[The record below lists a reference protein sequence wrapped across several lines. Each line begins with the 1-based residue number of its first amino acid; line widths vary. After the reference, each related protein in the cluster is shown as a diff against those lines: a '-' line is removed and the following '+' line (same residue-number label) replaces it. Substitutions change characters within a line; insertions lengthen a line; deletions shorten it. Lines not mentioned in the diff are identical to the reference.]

1 VEFNYDDIRPY
12 NDSEV
17 STVLARLITDDEF
30 LLAVKELR
38 FRWLPGWLFP
48 FAKKI
53 ISSRLSRRISQI
65 HNVHDFQL
73 SVERYLSHCLLDTSR
88 ELEVNVEQALHPK
101 KSYLFMSNHRDIAM
115 DPAICNLAC
124 HRMGLGTFRIAIG
137 DNLLTKPFSSD
148 LMRLNKSFIVKRSVE
163 GRREKF
169 IELRR
174 LSAYIRESISTDLE
188 SVWIAQREGRAKDGC
203 DKTDTALIKMLMLS
217 KEQDQLFGDA
227 LGSLHIIPVSISY
240 EWDPCDT
247 AKARELAAKSRDG
260 NYQKGPHEDIL
271 SIANGIQG
279 WKGRIDLHFGTEISA
294 QLADADAVAAE
305 IDRQVVKNYRIQ
317 PSNAVAYER
326 LEGKL
331 PEVSENWMEEE
342 LDDARK
348 ELTKRINSLSDD
360 ADAQKMLLQAYANP
374 VLARLSVTEVN
385 AKVPE
390 PNELPQ

>member
-1 VEFNYDDIRPY
+1 
-12 NDSEV
+12 
-17 STVLARLITDDEF
+17 
-30 LLAVKELR
+30 
-38 FRWLPGWLFP
+38 
-48 FAKKI
+48 
-53 ISSRLSRRISQI
+53 
-65 HNVHDFQL
+65 
-73 SVERYLSHCLLDTSR
+73 
-88 ELEVNVEQALHPK
+88 
-101 KSYLFMSNHRDIAM
+101 M
-115 DPAICNLAC
+115 
-124 HRMGLGTFRIAIG
+124 
-137 DNLLTKPFSSD
+137 
-148 LMRLNKSFIVKRSVE
+148 
-163 GRREKF
+163 
-169 IELRR
+169 
-174 LSAYIRESISTDLE
+174 
-188 SVWIAQREGRAKDGC
+188 
-203 DKTDTALIKMLMLS
+203 
-217 KEQDQLFGDA
+217 
-227 LGSLHIIPVSISY
+227 
-240 EWDPCDT
+240 
-247 AKARELAAKSRDG
+247 
-260 NYQKGPHEDIL
+260 